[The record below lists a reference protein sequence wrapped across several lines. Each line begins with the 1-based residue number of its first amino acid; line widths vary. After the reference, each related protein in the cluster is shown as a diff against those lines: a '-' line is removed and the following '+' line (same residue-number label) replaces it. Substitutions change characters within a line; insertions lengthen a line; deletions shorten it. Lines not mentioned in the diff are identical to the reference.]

1 MAATFSIPG
10 VVSGIDWGAMVDE
23 IISKSQQAYLPMV
36 TKRDNLERKIS
47 VYEEFNQSIRALQ
60 TKLTTLKLPSIY
72 KAKTTEIARLDS
84 NGLPQSVL
92 TASVTSDA
100 KIMNY
105 DIEVI
110 QKATTM
116 SRYGKSLSGSE
127 VGMDSVFYINVGGK
141 RGKITVSATDTLE
154 DIARKIN
161 NARDITT
168 PTVPLDVVASVVNG
182 QLVVRSTKTGAGSD
196 GKLSDTIKRSNI
208 GNDTL
213 NFYPDLKNEIINGS
227 VVIKGKDNS
236 GVERTYQLG
245 IDFDIVGNEIRWR
258 DWDPKAVTAG
268 SSYSLGY
275 VPDPSDVLGYSV
287 ERARTGSEDPMHDS
301 IFSEH
306 TFMYDQ
312 YGNVVL
318 PGSFEIEWN
327 GTIYDENVDY
337 KIEKDGI
344 RWLGANRPPDYAV
357 YDVKYTPAGGVADEL
372 WRFPAVTR
380 IAADI
385 PQYDSGYAEII
396 SVSPSGNS
404 TVTTNASAPTYSSYM
419 KGNGTAVIT
428 QGIQTWVEGVDFDIV
443 GDGTL
448 GNQVSVRWKTEA
460 GATAPEPGSSYDL
473 KLVYTSTSGAN
484 TTTHTYT
491 NRIVRNAED
500 EFEIDRSVI
509 PFVDAPAGALD
520 GKIYAD
526 NGLIYGESG
535 FTFPGENVL
544 EGSYTVNGVPDGP
557 PWTSSTFT
565 VTWTPPS
572 AAPNLRPD
580 VQARG
585 QDYTIEYTGN
595 MNMFSFDDNGDG
607 ILELLGFRGYS
618 DPKDTEGQDAQIR
631 INDGEI
637 RTYNTNNIVF
647 TESDTVFDDD
657 GNIVSLLGLTL
668 NVKGPGKVQLDV
680 TQDAEK
686 AVLALQEYI
695 DLYNELMDWINIK
708 MSEKA
713 VDESQAATLSGD
725 DFRMRWG
732 LLHGDRL
739 LSATKN
745 KLRDITSFSQAIA
758 FQSRTGRETLYG
770 TLGDAGFKGEG
781 FFTVRLGGAKST
793 ITVDIRQPDG
803 SLKKEEANIGGFA
816 VQVFLSENDTLQN
829 AAEKINEALKYNY
842 TSEELGTPYYQTVP
856 VYGTD
861 GTTIIGYE
869 NKLIT
874 PSQEIVM
881 GRAEVRNGKIVLTSS
896 YNSPGSEIP
905 LMVQDSSGILR
916 YLGLNDRYTMLS
928 QVGISTGASTGN
940 IGTNAKTGFLEFD
953 TDKFMEALTTDAEAV
968 ADLMVSNM
976 NEMDKYLTS
985 LSSSAQYEFAPGVVG
1000 MQGRVSSAIDQ
1011 LRQEIN
1017 GINKYL
1023 ADADRRLEA
1032 KADSLYRTFSAA
1044 ETALAKLSE
1053 QASWLATVTSA
1064 LSGNNNNYS

>member
-1 MAATFSIPG
+1 MAGTFSIPG

-23 IISKSQQAYLPMV
+23 IISKSQQAYRPML
-36 TKRDNLERKIS
+36 TKRDNLERKIT

-60 TKLTTLKLPSIY
+60 TKLTALRLPSIY

-116 SRYGKSLSGSE
+116 SRYGKPLLVE
-127 VGMDSVFYINVGGK
+127 QVGMDSVFYINVGGK
-141 RGKITVSATDTLE
+141 RGKITVDATDTLE

-168 PTVPLDVVASVVNG
+168 PTVPLDVVADVING

-196 GKLSDTIKRSNI
+196 GKLSQTINRSNI
-208 GNDTL
+208 GHDTIS
-213 NFYPDLKNEIINGS
+213 FYPDLKNEIINGT
-227 VVIKGKDNS
+227 VVIKGKDSS
-236 GVERTYQLG
+236 GVEHTYQLG
-245 IDFDIVGNEIRWR
+245 LDFDIVGNEIRWR

-275 VPDPSDVLGYSV
+275 IPDISDVLGYSV
-287 ERARTGSEDPMHDS
+287 ERARTSSADPMHDA

-306 TFMYDQ
+306 TFMYDLN
-312 YGNVVL
+312 GDVVL
-318 PGSFEIEWN
+318 PGSFDIEWN
-327 GTIYDENVDY
+327 GVSYVENVDY
-337 KIEKDGI
+337 IIQGNGV
-344 RWLGANRPPDYAV
+344 RWISANRPPDFAS
-357 YDVKYTPAGGVADEL
+357 YDVRYTPAGGASDEL
-372 WRFPAVTR
+372 WRLPAVTR
-380 IAADI
+380 NASDI
-385 PQYDSGYAEII
+385 PRYDSGFAEIV

-404 TVTTNASAPTYSSYM
+404 TITTNASAPIYSNYM
-419 KGNGTAVIT
+419 KGGGTAVIT
-428 QGIQTWVEGVDFDIV
+428 QGLKTWVEGVDFDIV
-443 GDGTL
+443 GDGTM
-448 GNQVSVRWKTEA
+448 GNQASVRWKTEA
-460 GATAPEPGSSYDL
+460 GAGAPEPGSSYDL
-473 KLVYTSTSGAN
+473 KLVYTSTSGAI

-491 NRIVRNAED
+491 NRLIRSADD

-509 PFVDAPAGALD
+509 PFVDPPAGALD
-520 GKIYAD
+520 GKVYAD

-535 FTFPGENVL
+535 LTFPGENVL
-544 EGSYTVNGVPDGP
+544 EGSYTVNGVANGA

-580 VQARG
+580 IQARG
-585 QDYTIEYTGN
+585 EDFTIEYTGN
-595 MNMFSFDDNGDG
+595 MNMFSFDDNDDG
-607 ILELLGFRGYS
+607 ILELLGFKNYS
-618 DPKDTEGQDAQIR
+618 DPRDTDGQDALIR

-637 RTYNTNNIVF
+637 RTYSTNSIVF
-647 TESDTVFDDD
+647 TETDTVFDDE

-686 AVLALQEYI
+686 AVVALQDYI
-695 DLYNELMDWINIK
+695 DSYNELMDWINIK

-713 VDESQAATLSGD
+713 VDESQAATLRGD

-732 LLHGDRL
+732 LLFGDRL
-739 LSATKN
+739 LSSTKN

-770 TLGDAGFKGEG
+770 TLGDAGFSGEG
-781 FFTVRLGGAKST
+781 FFTVRLGGTKST
-793 ITVDIRQPDG
+793 ITVDIKLPDG
-803 SLKKEEANIGGFA
+803 STKKEEANIGGFA

-842 TSEELGTPYYQTVP
+842 TSDELGAPYYQTVP
-856 VYGTD
+856 VYGAD

-881 GRAEVRNGKIVLTSS
+881 GKAEVRNGRIVLTSG

-916 YLGLNDRYTMLS
+916 HLGLNDRYTMLS
-928 QVGISTGASTGN
+928 QVGISTGTSSGN
-940 IGTNAKTGFLEFD
+940 IGVNAKTGVLEFD
-953 TDKFMEALTTDAEAV
+953 VEKFMEALTTDPEAV

-1000 MQGRVSSAIDQ
+1000 IQGRVSSAIDQ

-1032 KADSLYRTFSAA
+1032 KADALYRTFSAA
-1044 ETALAKLSE
+1044 ETALARLSE
-1053 QASWLATVTSA
+1053 QAAWLASVTSA
-1064 LSGNNNNYS
+1064 LSGNNNNR